1 MEASGSSLFSR
12 FVWIGLLLLGSASLA
27 VHAHR
32 KVKLSDVKTLT
43 LSQGSYTTGRRSSP
57 IPQLQC
63 VGGSAGCTSLPPTVQ
78 CYNKGSDGIDIQWEC
93 KEDLPKSLKFGHI
106 EVACEGYDYPDDPYI
121 LQGSCGLEYKLE
133 RTGHSYS
140 EDSQS
145 HSYYGQK
152 GKSSSFQNVLILG
165 VLCFIIYVI
174 YKSCMTNAA
183 QRDADGYTDIPP
195 DDPTSGPSGRRG
207 FFGGGGSPPPPGFR
221 PGFRPD
227 VVDEHGLV
235 GDLVGAGPAGHR
247 LHLGKTRRRDGQ
259 QRILETG
266 HQVARRQDP
275 HRRAVHEGGNVG
287 GVLDGRHE
295 GRMVVARAVYV
306 ESLAIRWEV

>member
-12 FVWIGLLLLGSASLA
+12 FVWIGLLLLGCASLA

-43 LSQGSYTTGRRSSP
+43 LSHGSYTTGRRSSP

-93 KEDLPKSLKFGHI
+93 KADLPKSLKFGHI

-174 YKSCMTNAA
+174 YKSCMTNAV
-183 QRDADGYTDIPP
+183 QRGAD
-195 DDPTSGPSGRRG
+195 
-207 FFGGGGSPPPPGFR
+207 
-221 PGFRPD
+221 
-227 VVDEHGLV
+227 
-235 GDLVGAGPAGHR
+235 GHR

-295 GRMVVARAVYV
+295 GRMVVAEWQRRDLRVDVQEGVAVHVVQVISDGFLVVHEHLHGARILDAV
-306 ESLAIRWEV
+306 ELALQGL

>member
-1 MEASGSSLFSR
+1 MEASGSSLLSR
-12 FVWIGLLLLGSASLA
+12 FVWIGLLLLGCASLS

-43 LSQGSYTTGRRSSP
+43 LSHGSYDHR
-57 IPQLQC
+57 
-63 VGGSAGCTSLPPTVQ
+63 VGGLVPSHSCNAWVAVQAAPVFRQRCSATTRGVTALTSE
-78 CYNKGSDGIDIQWEC
+78 WEC
-93 KEDLPKSLKFGHI
+93 KADLPKSLKFGHI

-152 GKSSSFQNVLILG
+152 GKSSSFQNVLFLG

-183 QRDADGYTDIPP
+183 QRGADGYTDIPP

-207 FFGGGGSPPPPGFR
+207 FFWWR
-221 PGFRPD
+221 W
-227 VVDEHGLV
+227 VT
-235 GDLVGAGPAGHR
+235 AA
-247 LHLGKTRRRDGQ
+247 TR
-259 QRILETG
+259 I
-266 HQVARRQDP
+266 
-275 HRRAVHEGGNVG
+275 
-287 GVLDGRHE
+287 
-295 GRMVVARAVYV
+295 
-306 ESLAIRWEV
+306 

>member
-12 FVWIGLLLLGSASLA
+12 FVWIGLLLLGCASLA

-43 LSQGSYTTGRRSSP
+43 LSHGSYTTGRRSSP

-93 KEDLPKSLKFGHI
+93 KADLPKSLKFGHI

-133 RTGHSYS
+133 RTGHSYG

-152 GKSSSFQNVLILG
+152 GKSSSFQNVLFLG

-183 QRDADGYTDIPP
+183 QRGADGYTDIPP

-221 PGFRPD
+221 PDYHTDASCGS
-227 VVDEHGLV
+227 
-235 GDLVGAGPAGHR
+235 GAGLGGRGGSGLGGFWSGAAAGG
-247 LHLGKTRRRDGQ
+247 LLGYMFGNRGNTGYASSGFGYPREGTFSSAPSFSSSSSGTYSSSGFGGTRRR
-259 QRILETG
+259 
-266 HQVARRQDP
+266 
-275 HRRAVHEGGNVG
+275 
-287 GVLDGRHE
+287 
-295 GRMVVARAVYV
+295 
-306 ESLAIRWEV
+306 